1 MSKEKRFCLNCN
13 QELSRRQTKYCSSS
27 CQQEYQYKEYIERW
41 KQGLEDGMSG
51 DYSVSSHIRKYLH
64 IKYNSKCC
72 KCGWG
77 ETNPYTNSIPLEIEH
92 IDGNYKN
99 NKEENLQLI
108 CPNCHS
114 LTPTYK
120 GANSGKGRL
129 GRKKYSQQYGPD
141 PQMLEPNKATLAKI
155 QKHLDPNT
163 ITKINQCPICGDKIS
178 ESSKYCKSCRHKIQ
192 KEEAIKS
199 REQQGITREFL
210 KQEIRTKPF
219 TQIAKEQGVS
229 DNAIRKWCK
238 KYNLPYKS
246 SEIKQYTDKEWELI

>member
-1 MSKEKRFCLNCN
+1 MPKKKRFCLNCG
-13 QELSRRQTKYCSSS
+13 QELNRHQKKYCSRS

-41 KQGLEDGMSG
+41 KQGLEDGLSG
-51 DYSVSSHIRKYLH
+51 EYGISDHIRKYLH

-77 ETNPYTNSIPLEIEH
+77 KINTYTNKVPLEIEH

-114 LTPTYK
+114 LTSTYK
-120 GANSGKGRL
+120 GANAGHGRL
-129 GRKKYSQQYGPD
+129 GRKKYSQQYSSE
-141 PQMLEPNKATLAKI
+141 PQMIKPNKATLLKI
-155 QKHLDPNT
+155 QKNLDPNFEESV
-163 ITKINQCPICGDKIS
+163 NHCPICGTVINLK
-178 ESSKYCKSCRHKIQ
+178 SKMCKKCRNNEILKNR
-192 KEEAIKS
+192 EEK
-199 REQQGITREFL
+199 GITREFL
-210 KQEIRTKPF
+210 KNEIRTKPF
-219 TQIAKEQGVS
+219 TTIAKEQGVS

-246 SEIKQYTDKEWELI
+246 SEIKKYSDEEWKLI